1 MHIKW
6 ACASVSKEQRNLQ
19 GPEPPVSYLQ
29 EPSSHHGG
37 LGHCQVYV
45 FSLLVIYGLILVQ
58 WEWCFEGRI
67 KKYWL
72 GKGWET
78 PKILLRFSLPSLWQ
92 RLMLTLSNI
101 AGELSMDL
109 QEQMLKR
116 KNIVMLIIFKMIYD
130 ILFIEIKTDSNSTV
144 YFRKKFA

>member
-1 MHIKW
+1 
-6 ACASVSKEQRNLQ
+6 
-19 GPEPPVSYLQ
+19 
-29 EPSSHHGG
+29 
-37 LGHCQVYV
+37 
-45 FSLLVIYGLILVQ
+45 
-58 WEWCFEGRI
+58 
-67 KKYWL
+67 
-72 GKGWET
+72 
-78 PKILLRFSLPSLWQ
+78 
-92 RLMLTLSNI
+92 MLTLSNI